1 MRTLV
6 IADLHNHTE
15 HADHWLK
22 NIPHDRV
29 VFLGDYF
36 DDFHD
41 TVHDAHLT
49 ALWLRE
55 RIDSLSPEEG
65 VFLLGNHDFA
75 YLRSFDPRAYCSGY
89 THAKAAAIHAVLEP
103 RHWER
108 LRLAHAEQG
117 WLLSHAGFHPSLVTE
132 PTAEAIL
139 AQCETALAHP
149 ERGGA
154 LFGAG
159 RDRGGMQPVGG
170 VLWLDWSSFIPIAG
184 LNQIVGHTP
193 GGQVRRKLGA
203 VSRNVCLDVRNGRV
217 AGLLEEGELA
227 TPTR

>member
-6 IADLHNHTE
+6 IPDLHNQTE
-15 HADHWLK
+15 HADYWLK
-22 NIPHDRV
+22 TIAHDRV

-41 TVHDAHLT
+41 TADDARAT

-55 RIDSLSPEEG
+55 RIDSLSPEEA

-89 THAKAAAIHAVLEP
+89 THAKAAAIRAVLEP

-117 WLLSHAGFHPSLVTE
+117 WLLSHAGFHPSLVSE
-132 PTAEAIL
+132 PTAEVIL
-139 AQCETALAHP
+139 VQCEVALAHP
-149 ERGGA
+149 ERAAA

-159 RDRGGMQPVGG
+159 RDRGGMQAVGG
-170 VLWLDWSSFIPIAG
+170 VLWLDWSSFVPIAD

-193 GGQVRRKLGA
+193 GSKVRRKHGEQ
-203 VSRNVCLDVRNGRV
+203 SRNVCLDVRNGV
-217 AGLLEEGELA
+217 AAGLLEDGEL
-227 TPTR
+227 TVSSR